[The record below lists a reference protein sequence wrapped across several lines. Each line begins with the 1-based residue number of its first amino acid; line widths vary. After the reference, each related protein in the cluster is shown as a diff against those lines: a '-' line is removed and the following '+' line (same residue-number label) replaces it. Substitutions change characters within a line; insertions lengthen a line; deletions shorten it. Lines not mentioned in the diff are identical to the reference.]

1 MIDPYLIN
9 AEPLAQPECRPHVPR
24 DEDVVED
31 PRLLVLHLLLFVVQ
45 QSADLRIL
53 NVSGHFRNVQM
64 TMHSTGWSVT

>member
-31 PRLLVLHLLLFVVQ
+31 PHLLVLHLLLPVVHQ
-45 QSADLRIL
+45 GADPGILDQSEK
-53 NVSGHFRNVQM
+53 
-64 TMHSTGWSVT
+64 